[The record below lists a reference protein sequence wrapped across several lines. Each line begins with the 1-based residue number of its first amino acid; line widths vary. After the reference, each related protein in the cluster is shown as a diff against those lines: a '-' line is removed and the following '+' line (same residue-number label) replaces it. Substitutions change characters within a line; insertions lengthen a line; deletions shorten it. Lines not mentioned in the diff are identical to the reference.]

1 MSTEA
6 ISQILSHIRAHSLRQ
21 DSPAAESSKSEFGQL
36 LAASIEQVAKAQ
48 QEAAEMKAAF
58 EMGMEEMELPE
69 VMIASQKASLAFE
82 TTVEVRNRLLAAYQE
97 IMNMQV

>member
-6 ISQILSHIRAHSLRQ
+6 INQILSQIRAHSLRQ
-21 DSPAAESSKSEFGQL
+21 EGPTAASSSVEFGEL

-58 EMGMEEMELPE
+58 EAGMEEMELPE

-82 TTVEVRNRLLAAYQE
+82 TTVEVRNRLLEAYQE
-97 IMNMQV
+97 LMNMQV

>member
-6 ISQILSHIRAHSLRQ
+6 INQILSQIRAHSLSQ
-21 DSPAAESSKSEFGQL
+21 EGPTAANSSVEFGEL
-36 LAASIEQVAKAQ
+36 LAASIEQVAQAQ

-58 EMGMEEMELPE
+58 EAGMEEMELPE

-82 TTVEVRNRLLAAYQE
+82 TTVEVRNRLLEAYQE
-97 IMNMQV
+97 LMNMQV

>member
-6 ISQILSHIRAHSLRQ
+6 INNILSQIRAHSLRQ
-21 DSPAAESSKSEFGQL
+21 DEPNAASSKGEFAEL

-48 QEAAEMKAAF
+48 QEADEMKAAF
-58 EMGMEEMELPE
+58 EAGMEDMELPE

-97 IMNMQV
+97 IMSMQV